1 MPRSCAAKATPA
13 SLLVAPSRSRNLK
26 SFKRFPFDPEAS
38 KKLLADAG
46 YPDGFEVQLNCPN
59 DRYVNDE
66 AICQAVV
73 GMLARI
79 GAKVDLLAEPKSKY
93 FARLAAAGGFDT
105 SFYLQGWTPSTLEN
119 SQHASICIP
128 LPR

>member
-1 MPRSCAAKATPA
+1 M
-13 SLLVAPSRSRNLK
+13 K
-26 SFKRFPFDPEAS
+26 SFNRFPFDPEAS

-79 GAKVDLLAEPKSKY
+79 GVKVDLLAEPKSKY

-105 SFYLQGWTPSTLEN
+105 SFYLQGWTPSTLEVSTRFN
-119 SQHASICIP
+119 MYSIAAMRPGRAPPPISGAIAI
-128 LPR
+128 RRSTTWR